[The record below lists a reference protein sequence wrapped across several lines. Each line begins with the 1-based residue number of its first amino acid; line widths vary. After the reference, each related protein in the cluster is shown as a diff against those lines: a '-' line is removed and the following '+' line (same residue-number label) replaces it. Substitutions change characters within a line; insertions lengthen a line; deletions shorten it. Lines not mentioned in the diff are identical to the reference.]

1 MSDDFTNSSQRLGL
15 LLHFSS
21 VDDFQSA
28 LNTLLYLPIHL
39 WNLYRTSVCS
49 TLSITHTPFTIC
61 YNLLHLVYHG
71 HSPNFSAAS
80 SLLSSSAVSETNVSN
95 VSETISPTSC
105 FKKNNMV
112 RPHASMMIS
121 SRYRWEDIWVESHS
135 AVNNS
140 VWSLHVFFHFS
151 FPPG

>member
-49 TLSITHTPFTIC
+49 TLSITHTFQ
-61 YNLLHLVYHG
+61 YLLQLVT
-71 HSPNFSAAS
+71 SCLSWS
-80 SLLSSSAVSETNVSN
+80 LSKLLSS
-95 VSETISPTSC
+95 
-105 FKKNNMV
+105 FF
-112 RPHASMMIS
+112 S
-121 SRYRWEDIWVESHS
+121 SLQLSR
-135 AVNNS
+135 
-140 VWSLHVFFHFS
+140 VWNQRV
-151 FPPG
+151 

>member
-49 TLSITHTPFTIC
+49 TLSITHTFH
-61 YNLLHLVYHG
+61 YLLQ
-71 HSPNFSAAS
+71 AA
-80 SLLSSSAVSETNVSN
+80 T
-95 VSETISPTSC
+95 
-105 FKKNNMV
+105 
-112 RPHASMMIS
+112 
-121 SRYRWEDIWVESHS
+121 
-135 AVNNS
+135 
-140 VWSLHVFFHFS
+140 
-151 FPPG
+151 